1 MPLQPGVYYLR
12 NIVSDTLLDLS
23 GVDFKSIIGQSMQEG
38 RNQQWE
44 IGKLGTRGWFIRSLS
59 SANGHYLTVEKGLGD
74 NIPLVGNEFPV
85 AWDLRNEPQEGEDVY
100 GIYWPF
106 TRFTADLHYGSSANE
121 TPVNLWSRNLKT
133 PHQLWRFIRC
143 SDEVQTNTTVMNSSG
158 NEVGSTTVTTI
169 TTTTT
174 TKVVTTRNGMELN
187 G

>member
-1 MPLQPGVYYLR
+1 MPLQPGVYYLQ
-12 NIVSDTLLDLS
+12 NLKSDTVLDLS
-23 GVDFKSIIGQSMQEG
+23 GVNYKSIIGQSMHGG

-106 TRFTADLHYGSSANE
+106 TRFTVNLHWGSSANGS
-121 TPVNLWSRNLKT
+121 PVNLWSRN
-133 PHQLWRFIRC
+133 PEHRHELWRFMRC
-143 SDEVQTNTTVMNSSG
+143 SDEVQTSTTVMHPSDT
-158 NEVGSTTVTTI
+158 EVGSTTVTTI

-174 TKVVTTRNGMELN
+174 TKVVTTRNGVELTN
-187 G
+187 